1 MRRIL
6 IISYFAN
13 RTDPQSILINRYI
26 EELSKFIEIDLI
38 TAFSSNNE
46 LNSKCNEHAVFH
58 KQKSLDLFLSKYI
71 CNTFDFFWRLRVY
84 NFFLKKLKDRNYF
97 IVLGFSEPLSSS
109 IIANKIAKHI
119 GIESINWLSDPLQSV
134 VSLKFKNPLKLFS
147 YYFIENKVIKETN
160 KIIVVNKETAI
171 SLAVVMKVDLN
182 IIYVIEHAYKP
193 VKVLNNFQSERIV
206 INHIGNLYH
215 TRDPLKVLE
224 IFDKIYYENS
234 MQIKVN
240 FIGNIDQR
248 FVKSIVSRSYCEII
262 SSVSYNQS
270 LNYFNE
276 CDYTLVIDMSDSLG
290 LFTASKIMDSLSVNR
305 NFISLGKRNSALE
318 RITNYLG
325 GFFINKDDDIL
336 VKDVIDFLVAR
347 KSLIQENI
355 LEYHVKNQISK
366 LLNILNK

>member
-1 MRRIL
+1 MQRIL
-6 IISYFAN
+6 VISYFAN
-13 RTDPQSILINRYI
+13 RTDPQSILISRYI
-26 EELSKFIEIDLI
+26 YELSKFVEIDLI
-38 TAFSSNNE
+38 SAFSSNNE
-46 LNSKCNEHAVFH
+46 FNSKCNEYTVVH
-58 KQKSLDLFLSKYI
+58 KHKRLDVFLSKYI
-71 CNTFDFFWRLRVY
+71 CNTFDFCWRLRVY
-84 NFFLKKLKDRNYF
+84 NFFLKNLMDRNYDF
-97 IVLGFSEPLSSS
+97 VLGFSEPISSS
-109 IIANKIAKHI
+109 IIANKIAIKI
-119 GIESINWLSDPLQSV
+119 GIESTNWLSDPLQSV
-134 VSLKFKNPLKLFS
+134 VSLKFKNPLKIFS
-147 YYFIENKVIKETN
+147 YYYIENKVIKETN

-182 IIYVIEHAYKP
+182 RIYVIEHAYNP
-193 VKVLNNFQSERIV
+193 VHVLNNFQSEKIV

-224 IFDKIYYENS
+224 VFDKIYYENS

-240 FIGNIDQR
+240 FIGNVDPR

-262 SSVSYNQS
+262 SSVSYTES
-270 LNYFNE
+270 LNYFIK

-325 GFFINKDDDIL
+325 GFFINKDEDIL
-336 VKDVIDFLVAR
+336 VEDVIDFLVAR
-347 KSLIQENI
+347 KPLIQKNI
-355 LEYHVKNQISK
+355 LEYHVENQISN

>member
-1 MRRIL
+1 MKKIL

-13 RTDPQSILINRYI
+13 RTDPQSILIHRYI
-26 EELSKFIEIDLI
+26 EELSNFVEIDLI
-38 TAFSSNNE
+38 TAFNSNDE
-46 LNSKCNEHAVFH
+46 LNSKCNEYTVVH
-58 KQKSLDLFLSKYI
+58 KQKSLDVFLSKYI

-84 NFFLKKLKDRNYF
+84 IFFLKKLKNRNYDF
-97 IVLGFSEPLSSS
+97 VLGFSEPLSSS
-109 IIANKIAKHI
+109 IIANKIALHK
-119 GIESINWLSDPLQSV
+119 GIASINWLSDPLQSV
-134 VSLKFKNPLKLFS
+134 VSLKFKNPLKMFS

-182 IIYVIEHAYKP
+182 RIYVIEHAYKP
-193 VKVLNNFQSERIV
+193 VKVLNNFQSEKII

-224 IFDKIYYENS
+224 IFDKIYFENS
-234 MQIKVN
+234 IKIKVN

-248 FVKSIVSRSYCEII
+248 FIQTIDKRPYCEII
-262 SSVSYNQS
+262 SSVSHSES
-270 LNYFNE
+270 LNYFIK
-276 CDYTLVIDMSDSLG
+276 CDYTLVIDMADSLG

-325 GFFINKDDDIL
+325 GYFINKDEDIL
-336 VKDVIDFLVAR
+336 IQDLIDFLVAR
-347 KSLIQENI
+347 RPLIHQNT
-355 LEYHVKNQISK
+355 LEYHVKNQISN